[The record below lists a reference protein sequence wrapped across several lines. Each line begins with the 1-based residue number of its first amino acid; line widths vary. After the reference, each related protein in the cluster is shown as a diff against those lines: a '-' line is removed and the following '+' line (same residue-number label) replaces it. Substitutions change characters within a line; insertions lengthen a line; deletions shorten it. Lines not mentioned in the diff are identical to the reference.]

1 MLLSFHFPS
10 PFNKSLA
17 CKVPFTSLS
26 TSGVLQTPPNS
37 TRIPLFSSPS
47 PPSKAPPSPD
57 LGTVPSPRSAS
68 PNTAWDTTSKKPR
81 DAAVSSHCSVSGGQ
95 RTSPLL
101 PHRFLQTQLTKSAT
115 STPAPF
121 LPSPPTPTALRGCGH
136 PCPQTGSKH
145 ADPAPPHPRLRP
157 FPSPSPPRCHLPPRR
172 EWGRGEE
179 ERSRGG
185 GFGPGRLSAP
195 GGRGRGQRQRRRSV
209 SPRRR
214 QRRRRRRPTPAGT
227 HRLHCPPA
235 PPPFRLPPPG
245 PAPSPSPRPSPS
257 RTAPRKVPPAPP
269 RTRAEKCPLPRP
281 RRPARRG
288 TGDCPS
294 PPRRWA
300 RRREG
305 PAPLQGNVTCSPSR
319 NARDGTNPAASSSPS
334 PAFPERHR
342 PQRPAHQ
349 VASPPRPRPSPE
361 HFTMGPP
368 TASTT
373 SCFAWTRPRGPRPG
387 SSPGQR

>member
-1 MLLSFHFPS
+1 MVILQSSDPRPCGPPLLRYGP
-10 PFNKSLA
+10 PGLRLLLPPNR
-17 CKVPFTSLS
+17 LS
-26 TSGVLQTPPNS
+26 TRGPGPPNPGS
-37 TRIPLFSSPS
+37 GPS
-47 PPSKAPPSPD
+47 PPP
-57 LGTVPSPRSAS
+57 
-68 PNTAWDTTSKKPR
+68 
-81 DAAVSSHCSVSGGQ
+81 
-95 RTSPLL
+95 
-101 PHRFLQTQLTKSAT
+101 
-115 STPAPF
+115 
-121 LPSPPTPTALRGCGH
+121 
-136 PCPQTGSKH
+136 
-145 ADPAPPHPRLRP
+145 
-157 FPSPSPPRCHLPPRR
+157 PPRCHLPWRQ

-245 PAPSPSPRPSPS
+245 TAPSPSPRPSPS
-257 RTAPRKVPPAPP
+257 CTAPRKVRPAPP

-288 TGDCPS
+288 MGTA
-294 PPRRWA
+294 PPRLGARP

-305 PAPLQGNVTCSPSR
+305 PAPSRGMSPAPLPERVQWYQPSR
-319 NARDGTNPAASSSPS
+319 FLLPLPRLPAEAP
-334 PAFPERHR
+334 PPL
-342 PQRPAHQ
+342 PAHQ
-349 VASPPRPRPSPE
+349 VASPPRLRPALQ

-368 TASTT
+368 YRHHLLVCMDTPTKSPSQPVTGPEVTPTPHLKAAEPSFSTKRT
-373 SCFAWTRPRGPRPG
+373 SQRAGGVRGAAGGYSLLSRTLLFAHTHPDPPPPSAALGANEG
-387 SSPGQR
+387 D